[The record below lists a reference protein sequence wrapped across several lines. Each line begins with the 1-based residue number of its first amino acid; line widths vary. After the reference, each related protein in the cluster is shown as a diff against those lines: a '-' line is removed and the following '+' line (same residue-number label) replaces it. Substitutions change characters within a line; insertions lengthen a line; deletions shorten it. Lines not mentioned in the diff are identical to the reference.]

1 MDGQSLKVRVLLLCG
16 SLRYPSHTHALLKHI
31 ESLLRISGARTY
43 LWDLLSSPLPVT
55 IPRYFGIPHRHRFE
69 VVRRLARLSE
79 FADAFVWGTPVYHN
93 SFSGI
98 LKNALDNLN
107 AEQFR
112 NKPIAL
118 ISNGGVNSNG
128 GPCEQLCV
136 VARSL
141 QAVVLPDQIMTADAD
156 FEYFQGQFVLV
167 NPLHH
172 DRFVRLAQD
181 LITYS
186 ISLRQLRSD
195 GF

>member
-1 MDGQSLKVRVLLLCG
+1 MNRQSLKMRVLLLCG
-16 SLRYPSHTHALLKHI
+16 SLHYPSHTYAILKQI
-31 ESLLRISGARTY
+31 ENLLRLSGARTY
-43 LWDLLSSPLPVT
+43 LWDLLSSPLPIT
-55 IPRYFGIPHRHRFE
+55 IPRYFGNPHRHKFE

-118 ISNGGVNSNG
+118 ISNGGVSSNG

-156 FEYFQGQFVLV
+156 FEYYQGQFVLV